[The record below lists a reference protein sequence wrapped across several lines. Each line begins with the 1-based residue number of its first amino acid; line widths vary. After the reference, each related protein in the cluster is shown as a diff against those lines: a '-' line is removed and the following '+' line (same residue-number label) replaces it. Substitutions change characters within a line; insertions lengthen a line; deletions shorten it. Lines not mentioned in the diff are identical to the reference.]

1 MLEKIIDGETYEVCL
16 TNMLEAEMEVDTEP
30 DTLGMYLAL
39 RADNPTPFGAYL
51 KSREATVLS
60 TSPERF
66 VRITAD
72 GRIESKP
79 IKGTRARGA
88 TESEDAAI
96 RDELLHSEKDRSEN
110 LMIVDLVRHDLGA
123 TARLG
128 SVSVDE
134 LFGIESYATVH
145 QMVSTVSAVLDRE
158 KSPVACVRAAF
169 PPGSMTGAPKLRTM
183 SIIDELETGPRGV
196 YSGGIG
202 YFSLNGAVDLSVV
215 IRTLVVAGGTVRY
228 GVGGAI
234 VALSDPDDE
243 YVETVAKAAPLLRLF
258 GDAAFPGAGEDMRLG
273 QEGSDTG
280 LGTEQTT
287 DREGLVT

>member
-16 TNMLEAEMEVDTEP
+16 TNMLEAEMEVDTEL
-30 DTLGMYLAL
+30 DSLGMYLAL
-39 RADNPTPFGAYL
+39 RATTRPRSVPI
-51 KSREATVLS
+51 S
-60 TSPERF
+60 SPGKPPSSAPRPNGLCA
-66 VRITAD
+66 ITAD

-88 TESEDAAI
+88 TESEDAEI
-96 RDELLHSEKDRSEN
+96 RDELLRSEKDRSEN

-123 TARLG
+123 SAQLG

-158 KSPVACVRAAF
+158 F
-169 PPGSMTGAPKLRTM
+169 PGGVCPSGLSAGVDDRGAESCRTM
-183 SIIDELETGPRGV
+183 SIIDEMETGPRGV

-215 IRTLVVAGGTVRY
+215 IRTLV
-228 GVGGAI
+228 I
-234 VALSDPDDE
+234 WDDP
-243 YVETVAKAAPLLRLF
+243 F
-258 GDAAFPGAGEDMRLG
+258 NM
-273 QEGSDTG
+273 GSVVQSLPSLIPRTKI
-280 LGTEQTT
+280 
-287 DREGLVT
+287 R